1 MLNYKDLGT
10 RILSGIIFIAI
21 LIGGILV
28 NQYTYVIVF
37 AIVVALSLYE
47 FYNLLERTGRAKV
60 SKTLNILGGLSLFIG
75 SYSFFSSSSESLIVL
90 VPFALFILI
99 LFISELYLKRENP
112 LQSLAYAVLGQAYI
126 SIPLSLLSYL
136 AFNYESQSH
145 DYHYAYLLGLFI
157 FIWVN
162 DSFAYLFG
170 SAFGKHR
177 LFERISPKKSWEGF
191 IGGAAC
197 SIIAAIVY
205 AQFHSQLPVWGWI
218 GFALIMV
225 SFGTLGDLI
234 ESLFKR
240 TLNIKDSGNLIPGHG
255 GILDRLDS
263 VIFAIPAQFV
273 YLEVISYVLQS
284 K

>member
-21 LIGGILV
+21 LIGGILI
-28 NQYTYVIVF
+28 NQYTYFIVF
-37 AIVVALSLYE
+37 AIVVALSLNE
-47 FYNLLERTGRAKV
+47 FYNLLEKTGRSKV

-75 SYSFFSSSSESLIVL
+75 SYSFFSSASDSLIVL
-90 VPFALFILI
+90 VPFAIFILA

-112 LQSLAYAVLGQAYI
+112 LQSLAYSVLGQAYI

-136 AFNYESQSH
+136 AFSYESQSH

-191 IGGAAC
+191 AGGAIC

-205 AQFHSQLPVWGWI
+205 AQFYSQLPVWGWV

-273 YLEVISYVLQS
+273 YLEIISYILHS
-284 K
+284 